1 MPKLKKL
8 PLFFSLFSFLPVF
21 AESFTLLDAWQAALG
36 YSADFSAAK
45 HERDAES
52 EKKNQAR
59 AELLP
64 QVSANASYQKQP
76 YSLSSNTQS
85 RGWNIQ
91 ATQVLFDRSR
101 FAQYKQG
108 KINAEMAD
116 ARLDGSEDELR
127 MNVANA
133 YFDILLNRDK
143 LAAITEEKSAYARQ
157 LKRAQEMFKQGA
169 ATILDTNEAKSGYD
183 AALAKEISTL
193 TQLQVA
199 ENTLANLTGLEPS
212 QISPVRNDKDLADFL
227 GESQEQEWQAL
238 AELHNP
244 EWQLQ
249 RKTLENATQAVKAA
263 KGSRMPTLSVNGGYQ
278 DNHSTYRYQ
287 SYYGGSIDQT
297 YRSKGGMFNIQ
308 LSMPLFSGGKISSQI
323 REAVAREMQNKD
335 LLTATERKVQLE
347 VRQAY
352 QTTRSSK
359 IQTLAQQRLLESN
372 RAKLEAT
379 LLGRQVGVR
388 NNLEETQAQQE
399 KADAEQK
406 LAEAKYTY
414 IQSYLKLLQSAGV
427 LGDEERIRRVGM
439 LLF

>member
-8 PLFFSLFSFLPVF
+8 PLFFSLFSILPTI
-21 AESFTLLDAWQAALG
+21 ANSFTLLDAWQAALG

-64 QVSANASYQKQP
+64 QV
-76 YSLSSNTQS
+76 NTQS
-85 RGWNIQ
+85 RGWNVQ
-91 ATQVLFDRSR
+91 ATQVLFDRSL

-116 ARLDGSEDELR
+116 ARLYGSEDELR
-127 MNVANA
+127 INVAKA
-133 YFDILLNRDK
+133 YFDILLNKDK

-157 LKRAQEMFKQGA
+157 LQRAQEMFKQGA

-193 TQLQVA
+193 AQLQVA
-199 ENTLANLTGLEPS
+199 ENTLANLTGLDPS
-212 QISPVRNDKDLADFL
+212 QISPVKSDKNLADFL

-238 AELHNP
+238 AEQHNP

-263 KGSRMPTLSVNGGYQ
+263 KGSRLPTLSVNGGYQ
-278 DNHSTYRYQ
+278 DDHSTYRQ
-287 SYYGGSIDQT
+287 EYYGGSSDLT
-297 YRSKGGMFNIQ
+297 YRSKGGMFNVQ
-308 LSMPLFSGGKISSQI
+308 LRVPLFTGGKISSQI

-372 RAKLEAT
+372 QAKLEAT

-414 IQSYLKLLQSAGV
+414 IQAYLKLLQSAGV

>member
-8 PLFFSLFSFLPVF
+8 PLFFSLFSILPPI
-21 AESFTLLDAWQAALG
+21 ANSFTLLDAWQAALG

-64 QVSANASYQKQP
+64 QVNANATYQKQP

-85 RGWNIQ
+85 RGWNVQ
-91 ATQVLFDRSR
+91 ATQVLFDRSL

-116 ARLDGSEDELR
+116 ARLYGSEDELR
-127 MNVANA
+127 INVAKA
-133 YFDILLNRDK
+133 YFDILLNKDK

-157 LKRAQEMFKQGA
+157 LQRAQEMFKQGA

-193 TQLQVA
+193 AQLQVA
-199 ENTLANLTGLEPS
+199 ENTLANLTGLDPS
-212 QISPVRNDKDLADFL
+212 QISPVKSDKNLADFL

-238 AELHNP
+238 AEQHNP

-263 KGSRMPTLSVNGGYQ
+263 KGSRLPTLTVNGGYQ
-278 DNHSTYRYQ
+278 DDHSTYRQ
-287 SYYGGSIDQT
+287 EYYGGSSDLT
-297 YRSKGGMFNIQ
+297 YRSKGGMFNVQ
-308 LSMPLFSGGKISSQI
+308 LRVPLFTGGKISSQI

-372 RAKLEAT
+372 QAKLEAT

-388 NNLEETQAQQE
+388 NNLEEIQAQQE

-414 IQSYLKLLQSAGV
+414 IQAYLKLLQSAGV

>member
-1 MPKLKKL
+1 M
-8 PLFFSLFSFLPVF
+8 
-21 AESFTLLDAWQAALG
+21 
-36 YSADFSAAK
+36 
-45 HERDAES
+45 
-52 EKKNQAR
+52 
-59 AELLP
+59 LP
-64 QVSANASYQKQP
+64 QVNANATYQKQP

-85 RGWNIQ
+85 RGWNVQ
-91 ATQVLFDRSR
+91 ATQVLFDRSL

-116 ARLDGSEDELR
+116 ARLYGSEDELR
-127 MNVANA
+127 INVAKA
-133 YFDILLNRDK
+133 YFDILLNKDK

-157 LKRAQEMFKQGA
+157 LQRAQEMFKQGA

-193 TQLQVA
+193 AQLQVA
-199 ENTLANLTGLEPS
+199 ENTLANLTGLDPS
-212 QISPVRNDKDLADFL
+212 QISPVKSDKNLADFL

-238 AELHNP
+238 AEQHNP

-263 KGSRMPTLSVNGGYQ
+263 KGSRLPTLSVNGGYQ
-278 DNHSTYRYQ
+278 DDHSTYRQ
-287 SYYGGSIDQT
+287 EYYGGSSDLT
-297 YRSKGGMFNIQ
+297 YRSKGGMFNVQ
-308 LSMPLFSGGKISSQI
+308 LRVPLFTGGKISSQI
-323 REAVAREMQNKD
+323 REAVAREMQ
-335 LLTATERKVQLE
+335 VQLE

-372 RAKLEAT
+372 QAKLEAT

-414 IQSYLKLLQSAGV
+414 IQAYLKLLQSAGV
-427 LGDEERIRRVGM
+427 LGDEARIRRVGM

>member
-8 PLFFSLFSFLPVF
+8 PLFFSLFSILPTI
-21 AESFTLLDAWQAALG
+21 ANSFTLLDAWQAALG

-64 QVSANASYQKQP
+64 QVNANATYQKQP

-85 RGWNIQ
+85 RGWNVQ
-91 ATQVLFDRSR
+91 ATQVLFDRSL

-116 ARLDGSEDELR
+116 ARLYGSEDELR
-127 MNVANA
+127 INVAKA
-133 YFDILLNRDK
+133 YFDILLNKDK

-157 LKRAQEMFKQGA
+157 LQRAQEMFKQGA

-193 TQLQVA
+193 AQLQVA
-199 ENTLANLTGLEPS
+199 ENTLANLTGLDPS
-212 QISPVRNDKDLADFL
+212 QISPVKSDKNLADFL

-238 AELHNP
+238 AEQHNP

-263 KGSRMPTLSVNGGYQ
+263 KGSRLPSPSTAVIKTTTAPTV
-278 DNHSTYRYQ
+278 
-287 SYYGGSIDQT
+287 
-297 YRSKGGMFNIQ
+297 KNIT
-308 LSMPLFSGGKISSQI
+308 
-323 REAVAREMQNKD
+323 EAAP
-335 LLTATERKVQLE
+335 T
-347 VRQAY
+347 
-352 QTTRSSK
+352 
-359 IQTLAQQRLLESN
+359 
-372 RAKLEAT
+372 
-379 LLGRQVGVR
+379 
-388 NNLEETQAQQE
+388 
-399 KADAEQK
+399 
-406 LAEAKYTY
+406 
-414 IQSYLKLLQSAGV
+414 
-427 LGDEERIRRVGM
+427 
-439 LLF
+439 